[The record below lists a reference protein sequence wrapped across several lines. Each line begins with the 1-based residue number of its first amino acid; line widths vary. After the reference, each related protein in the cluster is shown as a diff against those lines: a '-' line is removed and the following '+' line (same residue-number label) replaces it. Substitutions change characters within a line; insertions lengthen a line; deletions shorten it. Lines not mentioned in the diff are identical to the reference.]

1 MRSRLLR
8 STTPPARPRPPR
20 LQRVARGLL
29 QRFQVEYPALAPCA
43 KHDLQQPPY
52 FLGDFLLDRCGRFF
66 FLRTPCGV
74 FGHRTQPADRRV
86 DFDEAA
92 APLLKPSILADLAFR
107 LAPSGGT
114 RQRLGHRFAGGL
126 GGELGATG
134 VARVAVPR
142 AMAGKTCRSVSWGWK
157 WTPDED
163 LRTQRVAAA
172 TRLGGD
178 DTAVKK
184 RS

>member
-1 MRSRLLR
+1 M
-8 STTPPARPRPPR
+8 
-20 LQRVARGLL
+20 QRVARGLF
-29 QRFQVEYPALAPCA
+29 QRFQVEYPALAPCG

-142 AMAGKTCRSVSWGWK
+142 AMAGR
-157 WTPDED
+157 
-163 LRTQRVAAA
+163 LAAA
-172 TRLGGD
+172 FRGAGNGPRTKISELNELPQQLGS
-178 DTAVKK
+178 VVMILL
-184 RS
+184 